1 MWPSPEYHSRMS
13 QDRHTGGSRLS
24 RSALSWAF
32 FEDAP
37 KGVPAVR
44 VEVVESLLRI
54 TDLAD
59 GGKMGNPATG
69 DASKSRTW
77 KEICS
82 RGTCDYRFKLF
93 PRPGPHFP
101 EAYDV
106 HQTLTMSTVITLIF
120 RGSSAKS
127 LQDEDQWKRF

>member
-1 MWPSPEYHSRMS
+1 MS

-32 FEDAP
+32 FEDAI

-44 VEVVESLLRI
+44 IEVVESLLRI
-54 TDLAD
+54 IDLAD
-59 GGKMGNPATG
+59 GGKMGNPATA
-69 DASKSRTW
+69 DASKS

-82 RGTCDYRFKLF
+82 RGTCDCRFKLF
-93 PRPGPHFP
+93 PRSRS
-101 EAYDV
+101 ALSRSLR
-106 HQTLTMSTVITLIF
+106 TLIMPIVITLIF